1 MKTTITKTIAALA
14 IIASGLTAS
23 ANTESVPAWA
33 CSLNFKGVS
42 QGIQILIGYSEFK
55 GTGTL
60 RCTSA
65 TGEKVSYPLN
75 VKMGASPLA
84 PRISIGYMELYG
96 ESLQFA
102 LSSGTPEAL
111 LGDYLIA
118 QGRAAII
125 GGVGA
130 ITAVRAADEN
140 LSLTLSLQLI
150 RGIGLDL
157 GFNSMTLSVAKTK

>member
-1 MKTTITKTIAALA
+1 MKTIITKTIVALA
-14 IIASGLTAS
+14 IIAAGMSAS
-23 ANTESVPAWA
+23 AQNEVVPGWV

-42 QGIQILIGYSEFK
+42 QGLQILIGFSEFK

-60 RCTSA
+60 RCTS
-65 TGEKVSYPLN
+65 TLGEKISYPLN
-75 VKMGASPLA
+75 VKMGAAPLA
-84 PRISIGYMELYG
+84 PTISIGYMELYG

-102 LSSGTPEAL
+102 LSTGAPHAL

-125 GGVGA
+125 GGIGA

-157 GFNSMTLSVAKTK
+157 GFTSMNLSLAKAK